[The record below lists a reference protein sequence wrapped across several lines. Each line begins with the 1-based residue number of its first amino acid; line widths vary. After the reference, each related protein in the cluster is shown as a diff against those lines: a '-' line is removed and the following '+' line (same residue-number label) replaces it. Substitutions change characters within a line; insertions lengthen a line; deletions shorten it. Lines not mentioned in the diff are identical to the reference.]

1 MDKWKKIK
9 KKEEKSEEQS
19 EEKESKVFKKTFSKK
34 VKRTGLPI
42 EFGDRK
48 AQIDAQVRFKPK
60 VAEDFLILNPQHK
73 RIQNSQIFN
82 ESSSQTPII
91 AFKEHGMNHVEGGWP
106 KEMDLNEASQV
117 NRYALYYITRHYERN
132 PINSLGSSK
141 RSRRMNSLSKV
152 SLISQSRRIEK
163 FVRMLL

>member
-73 RIQNSQIFN
+73 KIQNSQIFN

-91 AFKEHGMNHVEGGWP
+91 GFKEHGMNHVEGGWP

-117 NRYALYYITRHYERN
+117 NRYSVKILNNKEFR
-132 PINSLGSSK
+132 
-141 RSRRMNSLSKV
+141 
-152 SLISQSRRIEK
+152 
-163 FVRMLL
+163 

>member
-9 KKEEKSEEQS
+9 KNEKEKNDVPS
-19 EEKESKVFKKTFSKK
+19 EEKGSKVFKKTFSKK

-42 EFGDRK
+42 DFGDRK
-48 AQIDAQVRFKPK
+48 AQIDAQVRFKPN
-60 VAEDFLILNPQHK
+60 VAKDFLILNPQQK

-117 NRYALYYITRHYERN
+117 NRYAQHSILYNLQIDN
-132 PINSLGSSK
+132 K
-141 RSRRMNSLSKV
+141 RFR
-152 SLISQSRRIEK
+152 
-163 FVRMLL
+163 

>member
-9 KKEEKSEEQS
+9 KKDEKSDVPS
-19 EEKESKVFKKTFSKK
+19 EKKETKVFRKTFSKK

-117 NRYALYYITRHYERN
+117 NRYAVKILNISQEI
-132 PINSLGSSK
+132 PINSSDS
-141 RSRRMNSLSKV
+141 
-152 SLISQSRRIEK
+152 
-163 FVRMLL
+163 

>member
-9 KKEEKSEEQS
+9 KKDEKSDVPS
-19 EEKESKVFKKTFSKK
+19 EKKETKVFRKTFSKK

-42 EFGDRK
+42 EFEDRK
-48 AQIDAQVRFKPK
+48 AQIDAQVRFKPR

-73 RIQNSQIFN
+73 KIQNSQIFN

-117 NRYALYYITRHYERN
+117 NRYAVKILNIQQEI
-132 PINSLGSSK
+132 PINSSGS
-141 RSRRMNSLSKV
+141 
-152 SLISQSRRIEK
+152 
-163 FVRMLL
+163 

>member
-9 KKEEKSEEQS
+9 KKDEKNDVPSEG
-19 EEKESKVFKKTFSKK
+19 KETKVFRKTFSKK

-73 RIQNSQIFN
+73 KIQNSQIFN

-91 AFKEHGMNHVEGGWP
+91 ALKEHGMNHVEGGWP
-106 KEMDLNEASQV
+106 KEMDLSEASQV
-117 NRYALYYITRHYERN
+117 NRYAVKILNIQQEI
-132 PINSLGSSK
+132 PINSSGS
-141 RSRRMNSLSKV
+141 
-152 SLISQSRRIEK
+152 
-163 FVRMLL
+163 

>member
-9 KKEEKSEEQS
+9 KKEEKNELPK
-19 EEKESKVFKKTFSKK
+19 EEKGTKVFKKTFSKK

-42 EFGDRK
+42 ELEDRR

-60 VAEDFLILNPQHK
+60 VAEDFIILNPQHK
-73 RIQNSQIFN
+73 TVQNSQIFN

-91 AFKEHGMNHVEGGWP
+91 AFKENGMNHVEGGWP

-117 NRYALYYITRHYERN
+117 NRYA
-132 PINSLGSSK
+132 G
-141 RSRRMNSLSKV
+141 
-152 SLISQSRRIEK
+152 
-163 FVRMLL
+163 